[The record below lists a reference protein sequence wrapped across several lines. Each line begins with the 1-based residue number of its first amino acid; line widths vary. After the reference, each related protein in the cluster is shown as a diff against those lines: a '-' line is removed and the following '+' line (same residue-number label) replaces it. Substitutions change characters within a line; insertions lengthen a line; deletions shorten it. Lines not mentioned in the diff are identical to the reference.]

1 MYFSKRNV
9 MWKVLA
15 VMWMSAVSL
24 FASGNLFVNGD
35 FSDGWRGFGF
45 SDDYPKNLNARI
57 EKDDVVGNYLTYNS
71 RKNEYGGL
79 NFSEVHLG
87 KKGKYKMTFKAKA
100 SKPIAITLFAMSYS
114 KNIYR
119 RMLANFDITTE
130 WKTYTYDVNMENM
143 IKYGSREWVPF
154 RIEKKSKKFPSAET
168 PEAELS
174 FADFM
179 LYQIEGEPTSTN
191 ASGISADVRLAV
203 KKSKRAKCSYASW
216 GVVSKK
222 ERLTAIADIYNSSD
236 TSQNRKITLK
246 IVEYLTEKVIYED
259 SVKKELAVGGNKVK
273 FRTPPVKKNGI
284 YNLRL
289 FVDEK
294 EIDTMM
300 FAATPRVRAK
310 RGELPLDI
318 GYCGVLTN
326 GEIGKPTP
334 EEMDFLAD
342 TGISFI
348 RTWDSGNPFNWR
360 CIEPQEGKY
369 FWDITD
375 ETVRLATK
383 NNIEVLPV
391 LGGMFFIY
399 PPEMGIRGH
408 RQADWLYKK
417 SEVVRPIAGF
427 EKQGRKAIKPPMEDW
442 NRMVS
447 AVATRYK
454 GKIKYYEIMNEPNII
469 WRDPMT
475 YYPYLE
481 SANKIIKSIDAN
493 NKIVGFSTTGDYGG
507 NPNGFL
513 AKLLSAGAGKFSDII
528 SFHSYSSLYEDSPKP
543 SDVLIQDFFKSL
555 EKNGVKQ
562 PLWHTELYYMNPMSR
577 LGGADHENGPRFHA
591 GYLIRRY
598 LVDVANGISADLLV
612 PAAFTTIRKNDKSG
626 VKTSNFAEGN
636 YMPYASFGETIRNVP
651 SKIFIVSAVFADI
664 LKNTSFAKKHYF
676 KEKIMAYEFADREG
690 PRKVATLFALGSY
703 MENVSGHRISLVTKL
718 TDPLMRTPINM
729 GKIPEGID
737 VFDIF
742 GNKVPVLSDG
752 SWIFD
757 FSPIPYYIVAKDAET
772 LDAFLKILK

>member
-1 MYFSKRNV
+1 
-9 MWKVLA
+9 MWKVLV

-130 WKTYTYDVNMENM
+130 WKTYTYYVNMENM

-154 RIEKKSKKFPSAET
+154 RIEKKSKKFPFAET

-300 FAATPRVRAK
+300 FT
-310 RGELPLDI
+310 
-318 GYCGVLTN
+318 
-326 GEIGKPTP
+326 
-334 EEMDFLAD
+334 
-342 TGISFI
+342 
-348 RTWDSGNPFNWR
+348 
-360 CIEPQEGKY
+360 
-369 FWDITD
+369 
-375 ETVRLATK
+375 
-383 NNIEVLPV
+383 
-391 LGGMFFIY
+391 
-399 PPEMGIRGH
+399 
-408 RQADWLYKK
+408 
-417 SEVVRPIAGF
+417 
-427 EKQGRKAIKPPMEDW
+427 
-442 NRMVS
+442 
-447 AVATRYK
+447 
-454 GKIKYYEIMNEPNII
+454 
-469 WRDPMT
+469 
-475 YYPYLE
+475 
-481 SANKIIKSIDAN
+481 
-493 NKIVGFSTTGDYGG
+493 
-507 NPNGFL
+507 
-513 AKLLSAGAGKFSDII
+513 
-528 SFHSYSSLYEDSPKP
+528 
-543 SDVLIQDFFKSL
+543 
-555 EKNGVKQ
+555 
-562 PLWHTELYYMNPMSR
+562 
-577 LGGADHENGPRFHA
+577 
-591 GYLIRRY
+591 
-598 LVDVANGISADLLV
+598 
-612 PAAFTTIRKNDKSG
+612 
-626 VKTSNFAEGN
+626 
-636 YMPYASFGETIRNVP
+636 
-651 SKIFIVSAVFADI
+651 
-664 LKNTSFAKKHYF
+664 
-676 KEKIMAYEFADREG
+676 
-690 PRKVATLFALGSY
+690 
-703 MENVSGHRISLVTKL
+703 
-718 TDPLMRTPINM
+718 
-729 GKIPEGID
+729 
-737 VFDIF
+737 
-742 GNKVPVLSDG
+742 
-752 SWIFD
+752 
-757 FSPIPYYIVAKDAET
+757 
-772 LDAFLKILK
+772 